1 MANLFQETR
10 VIGQKY
16 TRFDS
21 INVDNSLD
29 RTPMIHISSEDIMI
43 IDEDTK
49 LQVGRNDYSIPFD
62 ASAVIALRNPV
73 TDELTG
79 ATMTHAEVYA
89 ILYSVARSTV
99 ES

>member
-1 MANLFQETR
+1 MANLFQETQ

-16 TRFDS
+16 TRFDR

-43 IDEDTK
+43 VDGDTK

-62 ASAVIALRNPV
+62 ADAIIPLRNPV

-79 ATMTHAEVYA
+79 ASMTHAEIYA
-89 ILYSVARSTV
+89 ILYSVARSA
-99 ES
+99 SF